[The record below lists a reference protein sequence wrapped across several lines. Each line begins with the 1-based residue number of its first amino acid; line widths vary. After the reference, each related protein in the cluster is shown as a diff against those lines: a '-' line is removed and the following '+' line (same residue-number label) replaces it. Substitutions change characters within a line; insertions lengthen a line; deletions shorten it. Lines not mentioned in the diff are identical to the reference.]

1 MEKVIGIIGAMEEE
15 ILLIKNH
22 INNLVEEEIASIKFY
37 FGEIDNKKVVLTQS
51 GIGKVNS
58 AVTATLLIE
67 KFNVSGIVF
76 TGVAG
81 GVNSDLNI
89 GDIVVSTDLVQHDF
103 DLTSFGRKM
112 GEIPNIKSLSIFA
125 DKNLIEIANSSI
137 SEIGLNFVN
146 GRIISGDQFINSK
159 EKIKELRDVFNAD
172 AVEMEGASVAQVCYL
187 FNTPFVVIRSIS
199 DKADDNSHVDFNEFV
214 KIAADNSAKIVL
226 KMMEKI

>member
-15 ILLIKNH
+15 ILLIKSY
-22 INNLVEEEIASIKFY
+22 INNLVEKEIASIKFY
-37 FGEIDNKKVVLTQS
+37 FGEINNKKIVLTQS

-58 AVTATLLIE
+58 AVCATLLIE
-67 KFNVSGIVF
+67 KFNVSEIVF

>member
-112 GEIPNIKSLSIFA
+112 GEIPNVKTLSIFA
-125 DKNLIEIANSSI
+125 DKNLIEIANNSI